1 MSFKEKYLNEFISQE
16 FFADIDESK
25 YYIDNDSDMCS
36 LLNKML
42 TDIYRIICEQSDT
55 DLNES
60 INSINIKNSKIMTK

>member
-1 MSFKEKYLNEFISQE
+1 MSFKEKNLNKFISQE
-16 FFADIDESK
+16 YFADIDK
-25 YYIDNDSDMCS
+25 PKFYIDNDTNMCY

>member
-1 MSFKEKYLNEFISQE
+1 
-16 FFADIDESK
+16 
-25 YYIDNDSDMCS
+25 MCY

>member
-1 MSFKEKYLNEFISQE
+1 MSFKEKHLNKFISQE
-16 FFADIDESK
+16 YFADIDK
-25 YYIDNDSDMCS
+25 QKFYIDNDTNMCY

>member
-1 MSFKEKYLNEFISQE
+1 MSFKEKHLNKFISQE
-16 FFADIDESK
+16 YFADIDK
-25 YYIDNDSDMCS
+25 PKFYIDNDTNMCY

-60 INSINIKNSKIMTK
+60 INIKNSKIMMK

>member
-1 MSFKEKYLNEFISQE
+1 MSFREKHLNKFISQDY
-16 FFADIDESK
+16 FADIDK
-25 YYIDNDSDMCS
+25 PKFYIDNDTNMCY

>member
-1 MSFKEKYLNEFISQE
+1 MSFKEKHLNKFISQGY
-16 FFADIDESK
+16 FADIDK
-25 YYIDNDSDMCS
+25 PKFYIDNDTNMCY